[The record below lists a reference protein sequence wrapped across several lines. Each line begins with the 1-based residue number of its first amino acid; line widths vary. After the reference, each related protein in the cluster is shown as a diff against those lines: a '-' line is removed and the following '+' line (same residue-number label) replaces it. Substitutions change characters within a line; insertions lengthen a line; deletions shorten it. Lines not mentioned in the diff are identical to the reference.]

1 MRAGTIVIPENV
13 FIVIPIII
21 HNTLQYE
28 TLLDIFLTD
37 FKSVM

>member
-1 MRAGTIVIPENV
+1 MRARTIFIPDNV

-21 HNTLQYE
+21 HNALHYE

-37 FKSVM
+37 FKSEM